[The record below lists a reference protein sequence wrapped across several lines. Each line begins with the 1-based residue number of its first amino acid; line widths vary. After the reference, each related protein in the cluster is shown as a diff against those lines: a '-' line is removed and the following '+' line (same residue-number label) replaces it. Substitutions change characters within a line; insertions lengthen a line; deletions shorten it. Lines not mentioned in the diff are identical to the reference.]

1 MARKTKFDRSRLLI
15 GTYCIADYARSEA
28 HVRDMKNC
36 GIDFLTSAPADPGLL
51 DNCKKYG
58 IGVVATGILPGWWG
72 GDGDNAGTMAE
83 KIPLEK
89 VREAADK
96 LNADPFLKDHPALW
110 GIDAGDEPSALD
122 FPHYGKLIALAEELF
137 PDRLVYLNLYP
148 NYASVAENT
157 GAQTRSQ
164 LGVPTYSDYIDAYME
179 HVKNDYLCLDNYE
192 FAAGIGRFYP
202 NLKVAADACLR
213 EGRDFWMVI
222 QVNSSKPD
230 VWLSKDQLRHQAF
243 TCMAYGAVALNWAC
257 WTAGWFHNE
266 VLDGEGRKTEQYEKL
281 KTVNAEIR
289 ALEPLYMAYRNT
301 GTVFLGKKEAADD
314 AALESGTP
322 VVGTYSNAAFL
333 DVRAGDGCVFAL
345 GDMTARENRGNGAGL
360 FLADVTD
367 TKFAGNAGTRSFS
380 FRLAPG
386 YRPIL
391 AGDAEIAGG
400 EDGVYSVSCPA
411 YAGVMLAAEKQK

>member
-1 MARKTKFDRSRLLI
+1 MTRRNTCFDRKRLLI
-15 GTYCIADYARSEA
+15 GTYCIAPYARDEA
-28 HVRDMKNC
+28 HVRDMKEC
-36 GIDFLTSAPADPGLL
+36 GIDYLCAAPADPVLL
-51 DNCKKYG
+51 DNCAKYG
-58 IGVVATGILPGWWG
+58 IGVFANGILPGWWG
-72 GDGDNAGTMAE
+72 GDGDNAGGYE
-83 KIPLEK
+83 KNAPLSK
-89 VREAADK
+89 IRDAA
-96 LNADPFLKDHPALW
+96 AAFADHPAIW
-110 GIDAGDEPSALD
+110 GIDAGDEPSAVD
-122 FPHYGKLIALAEELF
+122 FPHYGKTLALAEELF
-137 PDRLVYLNLYP
+137 PGKFIYLNLYP

-213 EGRDFWMVI
+213 EDRDFWMVI

-266 VLDGEGRKTEQYEKL
+266 VLDGTGAKTEQYEKL
-281 KTVNAEIR
+281 KAVNGEIR

-301 GTVFLGKKEAADD
+301 GTVFLGAKEAADE
-314 AALESGTP
+314 AVLESGTP

-345 GDMTARENRGNGAGL
+345 GDMKARENRGSGAGL
-360 FLADVTD
+360 FFADVTD
-367 TKFAGNAGTRSFS
+367 TEFPEKPAGTRSFT

-391 AGDAEIAGG
+391 AGDAEISEA
-400 EDGVYSVSCPA
+400 DGVYTAVCPA
-411 YAGVMLAAEKQK
+411 YAGVMLAAEKA